1 MVDDHEEMIHELK
14 VLYVWHVVLVID
26 DIVKR
31 LSFFFQKKEE
41 GKVVGFTHR
50 IHVQYS
56 ICVCM
61 CVYML
66 RLPTFDNCRW

>member
-31 LSFFFQKKEE
+31 LSSFFQKK
-41 GKVVGFTHR
+41 KRKRSWFHTSYSCTVQYMCMYVR
-50 IHVQYS
+50 IHVKTS
-56 ICVCM
+56 NI
-61 CVYML
+61 
-66 RLPTFDNCRW
+66 R

>member
-31 LSFFFQKKEE
+31 LSFFFSKKRRR
-41 GKVVGFTHR
+41 KSSWFHTSYSCT
-50 IHVQYS
+50 VQYM
-56 ICVCM
+56 CM
-61 CVYML
+61 YV
-66 RLPTFDNCRW
+66 RVHVTTSNIR

>member
-31 LSFFFQKKEE
+31 LYFFFKKKKKE
-41 GKVVGFTHR
+41 K
-50 IHVQYS
+50 
-56 ICVCM
+56 
-61 CVYML
+61 
-66 RLPTFDNCRW
+66 